1 MTEKLAEIL
10 IDFLSNNLG
19 HIEIFGYNLGAVLGE
34 SLEEIIIFIIS
45 MLPVLEL
52 RGGLIAAKLLEVE
65 WLKAFIICYIGNM
78 LPIPFILLFIRKIFG
93 ILKKIKFTRKIVEKL
108 ESKSKK
114 KSDKFKKGTR
124 FGLFTFVAIPLPGT
138 GGWTGALI
146 AALLDM
152 RLKFSLPIIAVGV
165 LCAGIII
172 SVIAYFIP
180 GAFGL

>member
-10 IDFLSNNLG
+10 INF
-19 HIEIFGYNLGAVLGE
+19 FGEKLGE
-34 SLEEIIIFIIS
+34 NSEEIIIFIIS

-78 LPIPFILLFIRKIFG
+78 LPIPFILLFIRKIFE
-93 ILKKIKFTRKIVEKL
+93 ILKKIKFTRRIVEKL

-114 KSDKFKKGTR
+114 KSDKFKRGTR
-124 FGLFTFVAIPLPGT
+124 LGLFTFVAIPLPGT

-152 RLKFSLPIIAVGV
+152 RLKYSLPIIAAGV
-165 LCAGIII
+165 LCAGLII